1 MTFSVGD
8 FAEQLIAEEKAKGNV
23 VSPPSFEPD
32 TSVYSPHVEEQA
44 PDISKVEVPDD
55 FITSIVENK
64 VSAIPEPFI
73 QTEEVE
79 ERVVQPISEVAE
91 LKSLITEVKDL
102 LLEVKQTLSEMTTVG
117 AGIGAPN
124 SNVDKRNREK
134 KILGNFLRKLK
145 LVGKKLNDLV

>member
-1 MTFSVGD
+1 MNFSVGD
-8 FAEQLIAEEKAKGNV
+8 FAEQLIAEEKAKGNE

-32 TSVYSPHVEEQA
+32 TSIYSPNVEEQA
-44 PDISKVEVPDD
+44 PDISQVEVPND
-55 FITSIVENK
+55 FISSIVENRA
-64 VSAIPEPFI
+64 SAIPEPFI

-117 AGIGAPN
+117 AIGVGTSPPPAKKN
-124 SNVDKRNREK
+124 KGEEDLRELLK
-134 KILGNFLRKLK
+134 KIKTGRQKAK
-145 LVGKKLNDLV
+145 